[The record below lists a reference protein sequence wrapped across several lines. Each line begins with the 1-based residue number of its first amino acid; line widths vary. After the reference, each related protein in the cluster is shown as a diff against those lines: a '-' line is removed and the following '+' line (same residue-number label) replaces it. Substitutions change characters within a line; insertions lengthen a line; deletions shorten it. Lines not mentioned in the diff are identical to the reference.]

1 MVFWLPENPSAFATG
16 VDFAGVPSSPS
27 EVVPKPVKL
36 NSQTTFFFLLLVVAD
51 LSVLVPT
58 KVELVLPPNPAFAS
72 FASLKGEVLAAKENP
87 NPNLPVLL
95 PLR

>member
-16 VDFAGVPSSPS
+16 VGFAGVPSPP

-36 NSQTTFFFLLLVVAD
+36 NSQPTLFFLVLVVAD

-58 KVELVLPPNPAFAS
+58 
-72 FASLKGEVLAAKENP
+72 SLKGEVLAAKENP
-87 NPNLPVLL
+87 NPNL
-95 PLR
+95 R